1 MGALKMRTE
10 LLNVGSLLAKE
21 ARGMEE
27 QPLYRSTVFETEDT
41 GDYDRANCGER
52 YLYDRI
58 GAPNRDC
65 LGGGDF
71 QVGAGTGHSGVR
83 RRDGSYLSGV
93 SGFEPE
99 GQPCGG
105 EPGGL
110 RGDH

>member
-65 LGGGDF
+65 LG
-71 QVGAGTGHSGVR
+71 R
-83 RRDGSYLSGV
+83 RFPGWSRDRTQRCSTPGWELSQRC
-93 SGFEPE
+93 FW
-99 GQPCGG
+99 
-105 EPGGL
+105 L
-110 RGDH
+110 